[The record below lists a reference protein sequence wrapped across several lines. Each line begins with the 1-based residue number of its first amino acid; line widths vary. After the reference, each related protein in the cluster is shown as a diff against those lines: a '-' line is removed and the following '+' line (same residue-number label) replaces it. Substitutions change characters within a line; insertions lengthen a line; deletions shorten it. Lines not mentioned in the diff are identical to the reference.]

1 MSAYVSWLTQA
12 SSSSHRPIES
22 ASPPARDADTSL
34 VLPGGKETQAS
45 GRAAPSASPTN
56 RFSSSFFNVSQPA
69 DDSRFAHS
77 PPPANKGREGS
88 IFGQGGLRGTR
99 KQEDPDRSYLLRAPS
114 EPATAPSGNFF
125 GTEAN
130 TSAMDDDDAPPA
142 DALTDVAQ
150 QAPLAFQA
158 SLSTRVAATPEKAPA
173 ETPIAQRVVLVFG
186 FPGYLYTRVVDHF
199 AAIGGLQKSEEV
211 PLDHAQSDLLATTDG
226 KPPKGALP
234 SIARLTYS
242 APYQALMAV
251 RRSGQLVA
259 NTCMIGVRW
268 ESDALHELSQIR
280 GLDAA
285 LVGES
290 DAKPP
295 APSTPAP
302 ARAPLQNKS
311 TPLIGRPIDVV
322 DTPISALAQKHPS
335 TPGLSPLRAAVSA
348 GEAVWR
354 NTLGGT
360 PASAA
365 QPGAPAASKSVVGRL
380 ADGLFGW

>member
-1 MSAYVSWLTQA
+1 M
-12 SSSSHRPIES
+12 
-22 ASPPARDADTSL
+22 
-34 VLPGGKETQAS
+34 
-45 GRAAPSASPTN
+45 
-56 RFSSSFFNVSQPA
+56 SQPA